1 LKMQSTINLQSLGIV
16 LSNYEYIMILLPIF
30 LFVTTDIYQKYNI
43 HVNFVNEMWVAIEL
57 IILRF

>member
-1 LKMQSTINLQSLGIV
+1 MQPTINLQSLGIV

-30 LFVTTDIYQKYNI
+30 LFVTTDIYQKNNI
-43 HVNFVNEMWVAIEL
+43 HVNFVNELWVAIEL

>member
-1 LKMQSTINLQSLGIV
+1 MQPTINLQSLGIV

-30 LFVTTDIYQKYNI
+30 LFVRTDIYQKNNI
-43 HVNFVNEMWVAIEL
+43 HVNFVNELWVAIEL